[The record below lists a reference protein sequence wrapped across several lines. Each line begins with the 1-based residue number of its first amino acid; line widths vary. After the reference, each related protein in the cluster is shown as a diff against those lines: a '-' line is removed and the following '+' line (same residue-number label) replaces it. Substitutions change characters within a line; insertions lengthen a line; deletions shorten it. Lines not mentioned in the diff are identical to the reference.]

1 VSANVSEN
9 VYVQDH
15 VKAERAAERRAL
27 FMQQQQQQQQQQRA
41 GQLTAPSSTAGS
53 VRAPESSSV
62 DELRNRQ
69 AGIPAAAQRAPES
82 NSMAE
87 LLGRQQV
94 SLCIS
99 LNPATPRPHA
109 ATRRPATSARRA
121 T

>member
-27 FMQQQQQQQQQQRA
+27 FMQQQQQQQQRA